1 MAYEK
6 NTPCRIIGTRHSSR
20 RAKRQCGQLGR
31 NSKFPQNRIF
41 IDTESIR
48 QIDASTYSMWYK
60 TSNSDGSY
68 ELSLGYFDTQQV
80 AFIISSVVA
89 YDANGNVIGSE
100 TRKPYEYILNWQ
112 PIIPGTIS
120 EALYSYATGSSAY

>member
-1 MAYEK
+1 MKKILLAGLLALAIAAGAQNVSAANWVE
-6 NTPCRIIGTRHSSR
+6 I
-20 RAKRQCGQLGR
+20 A
-31 NSKFPQNRIF
+31 NSPKTVFF

-112 PIIPGTIS
+112 PIIPSTIS